1 MNRWPGR
8 YRQLG
13 PRVEQQEL
21 LELKR
26 FRTEW
31 PHLAAR
37 IEATIGLDVSP
48 APFTLFELGPVW
60 WANPRVSCADSA
72 IDWRSLADQHAA
84 GDFGLYGEW
93 SDAPLTD
100 EELWTLEPVAVA
112 NRAALA
118 AGSGAVRSRF
128 VMSDACIAPTW
139 LAAAK
144 RGAVDV
150 VTVLSPKRG
159 PRTLMTTV
167 VL

>member
-1 MNRWPGR
+1 
-8 YRQLG
+8 
-13 PRVEQQEL
+13 
-21 LELKR
+21 
-26 FRTEW
+26 
-31 PHLAAR
+31 
-37 IEATIGLDVSP
+37 
-48 APFTLFELGPVW
+48 
-60 WANPRVSCADSA
+60 
-72 IDWRSLADQHAA
+72 LADQHAA